1 MRDLTAVTLEE
12 CLLLVGHQ
20 VLSHSLQPHELK
32 TCQVSLSVSISW
44 SLSKF
49 IATELVMPSNHLIL
63 CHPLLCLRPFPAS
76 GAFLMSQ
83 LFASG
88 GQSIGVSASASV
100 LLMNIQSL
108 LSLRLTSLVSFLSKG
123 LLRIFSSS
131 AVRKHQFFG
140 ALSYCPA
147 LTSLHDYWENH
158 SFD

>member
-12 CLLLVGHQ
+12 CLLLFGHQ

-88 GQSIGVSASASV
+88 GQSIE
-100 LLMNIQSL
+100 LQHQSFQ
-108 LSLRLTSLVSFLSKG
+108 RVFRVDFL
-123 LLRIFSSS
+123 
-131 AVRKHQFFG
+131 
-140 ALSYCPA
+140 Y
-147 LTSLHDYWENH
+147 N
-158 SFD
+158 